1 MRLRLVSWNIHSC
14 VGTDKRYDPSRIASV
29 LAGFDADI
37 IGLQEVDWRAPQ
49 YEGTDQLS
57 FLASRL
63 GMNAIAGPNL
73 IDHRGEFGNALL
85 TRLQVEDVDHLDL
98 SLPGREPRGCI
109 DAKLVGEGRRIRV
122 FVTHLGLMRRE
133 RVKQLRTIA
142 QHLADGAIVDIR
154 CLIGDINE
162 WLPPL
167 ISGRDLIPK
176 PFHAVCAPRTFPS
189 KMPVFRLD
197 RVYVAPLPSRL
208 VQHPFVTGSARRA
221 SDHLPI
227 VIDVEWDET
236 ADSHA

>member
-57 FLASRL
+57 FLARTL

-73 IDHRGEFGNALL
+73 IDRRGEFGNALL
-85 TRLQVEDVDHLDL
+85 TRLEVADVDHLDL
-98 SLPGREPRGCI
+98 SQPGREPRGCI
-109 DAKLVGEGRRIRV
+109 DAQLVSEGHRIRV

-133 RVKQLRTIA
+133 RVKQLRTIVR
-142 QHLADGAIVDIR
+142 HLADDVSTDMR
-154 CLIGDINE
+154 CLLGDINE
-162 WLPPL
+162 WLPQL

-176 PFHAVCAPRTFPS
+176 PFQAVYAPRSFPS

-197 RVYVAPLPSRL
+197 RAYVAPLPSRL
-208 VQHPFVTGSARRA
+208 VQHPFVSGSARQA

-227 VIDVEWDET
+227 IIDVQWDN
-236 ADSHA
+236 ASQSRA